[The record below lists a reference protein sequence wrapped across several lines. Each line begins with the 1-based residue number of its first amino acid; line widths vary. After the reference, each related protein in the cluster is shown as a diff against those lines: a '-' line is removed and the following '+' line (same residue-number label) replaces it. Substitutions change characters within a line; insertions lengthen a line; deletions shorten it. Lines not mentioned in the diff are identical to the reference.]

1 MTADASAPPA
11 PRDGIGVFDS
21 GIGGLSVLRALRT
34 RMPAVPLIYV
44 ADSGHAPYGE
54 RDDAFVIDR
63 AVRVTQHLLDRG
75 AKLIVVACNTAT
87 AVAIEALRTRWPATR
102 FVGVEPGLKPALAAS
117 RNGRIGVMAT
127 HATLVSARFRRL
139 VDQHAGCVD
148 LHLQACVGLARAL
161 ESGDPDSGEVRSLV
175 NHHVAPLRAAGVDV
189 VVLGCTHYPFA
200 ASWIQQAL
208 GPEVVLIDT
217 ADAVARRA
225 VELMGTLA
233 ASEGREAIAELWTT
247 GELDA
252 LQRASASWLD
262 FPVELRSW
270 PPARMADA

>member
-1 MTADASAPPA
+1 MTADASDHPA

-21 GIGGLSVLRALRT
+21 GVGGLSVLRALRS
-34 RMPAVPLIYV
+34 RMPAAPLIYV

-63 AVRVTQHLLDRG
+63 AVRVTEHLLDRG

-127 HATLVSARFRRL
+127 RATLASARFRRL
-139 VDQHAGCVD
+139 VEQHARGVE

-161 ESGDPDSGEVRSLV
+161 ESGDPDGGEVRSLV

-225 VELMGTLA
+225 VELMGTLD
-233 ASEGREAIAELWTT
+233 ASVEPDAIAELWTT
-247 GELDA
+247 GELAA

-262 FPVELRSW
+262 FAVELHAW
-270 PPARMADA
+270 PPAHRADA

>member
-1 MTADASAPPA
+1 MTVDASDPPA

-75 AKLIVVACNTAT
+75 ARLIVVACNTAT
-87 AVAIEALRTRWPATR
+87 AVAIEALRTRWPAMR

-117 RNGRIGVMAT
+117 RNARIGVMAT
-127 HATLVSARFRRL
+127 RATLASARFRRL
-139 VDQHAGCVD
+139 VDQHARGVE
-148 LHLQACVGLARAL
+148 LHLQPCAGLARAL
-161 ESGDPDSGEVRSLV
+161 ESGDPDGGEVRSLV

-225 VELMGTLA
+225 VELMGTLD
-233 ASEGREAIAELWTT
+233 ASVAPDAITELWTT
-247 GELDA
+247 GELAA

-262 FPVELRSW
+262 FPIELHAW
-270 PPARMADA
+270 PPARVADA